1 MSCNWRNLNFGIEI
15 ELTFITRIQAANIL
29 SDFFNTSYYCIS
41 SSKYEIEDYYGRTWQ
56 VVYDRSIKPQRKQ
69 NGKIINLNDEDYKV
83 EIVSPILVYGDNN
96 DNEADI
102 CILQNLI
109 RTLRKNGAGVNSSTG
124 IHIHVD
130 ASRFEADINS
140 LRVLCNMVYSKQNLL
155 DRALITEEMRKKY
168 CQLLTKDFIEKLNI
182 IKPKTK
188 KAFADIH
195 YGFDTEKPGHQSF
208 RTIKYHDSR
217 YKNLNLHPF
226 LSDSRNA
233 IEFRIFNS
241 STHSGRVKAYI
252 QFCLLLT
259 AKALNQSRA
268 NYKETITDNPKFSLR
283 IFLLKI
289 GAIGPEFK
297 TCRYHMLKLLDG
309 DSAWRYKKTEEITF

>member
-15 ELTFITRIQAANIL
+15 ELTFITRKQAANIL
-29 SDFFNTSYYCIS
+29 SDFFNTSYYCVS

-56 VVYDRSIKPQRKQ
+56 VVYDRSIKPQKKQ
-69 NGKIINLNDEDYKV
+69 NGRIINGDDDYKT
-83 EIVSPILVYGDNN
+83 EIVSPILVYGDAT

-102 CILQNLI
+102 KILQSLI

-130 ASRFEADINS
+130 ASRFEANINS

-155 DRALITEEMRKKY
+155 ERAINTDEDRKRY
-168 CQLLTKDFIEKLNI
+168 CKLLSTDFIEKLNK

-195 YGFDTEKPGHQSF
+195 YGFDTEKPGYQSF
-208 RTIKYHDSR
+208 RTIKYHESR
-217 YKNLNLHPF
+217 YKILNLHPF
-226 LSDSRNA
+226 LSNSRCA

-259 AKALNQSRA
+259 ATSQNQSRA
-268 NYKETITDNPKFSLR
+268 NYKETVTDNPKFSFR
-283 IFLLKI
+283 IFLIKL
-289 GAIGPEFK
+289 GAIGKEFS
-297 TCRYHMLKLLDG
+297 TCRYHMLKLLEG
-309 DSAWRYKKTEEITF
+309 NGAWRYRSKEEITF